1 MTNENQIRWGIVG
14 CGDVVRRRVAGAIH
28 AEENSRLVAACR
40 RNPNQLRAFC
50 DEFEVDRGYERAEDL
65 INDPEVDAVYIAT
78 PVYLHLPQTIAAARA
93 GKHVLVE
100 KPMAMTVAE
109 CDQMIDVCRKNDVRL
124 GVAYYR
130 RFYPVVDRIKEL
142 LSARAIG
149 KPLAVSVITATEFA
163 MGSDDDGFWRV
174 IPGKG
179 GGGALMDIGSHRINL
194 LLDVFGKIDEVKCQ
208 CATVAA
214 DYNAEDS
221 ASLLLRF
228 HCGIQGSLQCFF
240 GPNHDPD
247 EFSVIGTK
255 GRLVAAP
262 LNDGVLSI
270 QTVSG
275 IENEQHPPASNFNT
289 PLIADFVT
297 AIRENRV
304 PRVSG
309 EEGRATNRVMERAYE
324 NARE

>member
-1 MTNENQIRWGIVG
+1 MSNGNQIRWGIIG
-14 CGDVVRRRVAGAIH
+14 CGDVVRRRVAGAIL

-40 RNPNQLRAFC
+40 RNPDKLRAFC
-50 DEFEVDRGYERAEDL
+50 DEFEVDRGYERDEDL
-65 INDPEVDAVYIAT
+65 IKDPEIDAVYIAT

-109 CDQMIDVCRKNDVRL
+109 CDQMIDACRVNNVRL

-142 LSARAIG
+142 LNAGEIG
-149 KPLAVSVITATEFA
+149 KPLAVSVITATEFP
-163 MGSDDDGFWRV
+163 MTSDDDGYWRV
-174 IPGKG
+174 IPEHG

-194 LLDVFGKIDEVKCQ
+194 LLDVFGKIDEVKSQ
-208 CATVAA
+208 CGTVAA

-221 ASLLLRF
+221 ATLLLRF
-228 HCGIQGSLQCFF
+228 HSGIHGSLQCFF
-240 GPNHDPD
+240 GPNCDPD
-247 EFSVIGTK
+247 ELSVIGTK
-255 GRLVAAP
+255 GRLVSAP
-262 LNDGVLSI
+262 LNDGGLTI
-270 QTVSG
+270 QTVDG
-275 IENEQHPPASNFNT
+275 IRSEQHPPASNFNT

-309 EEGRATNRVMERAYE
+309 EEGRATNLVIERAYGD
-324 NARE
+324 ASA